1 MLITNL
7 SSDNLA
13 RMAQRQPFDT
23 SLLTSVAAIVAAV
36 RNEGDAAVL
45 RFASEFDGFYA
56 GEATDLKVSAAEIE
70 AAVGRVSQE
79 LRDALL
85 IAARRIR
92 DFHERQRPDSWF
104 VSEAGSLLGQ
114 KVTPIDR
121 AGLYVPGGRA
131 SYPSTVLM
139 NAIPAQVA
147 GVKDIAIC
155 TPAGPDGLVSDA
167 VLAAAS
173 IVGVADIYKI
183 GGAQAV
189 AAMAFGTKTVP
200 RVDKITGPGNIYVT
214 LAKKLVV
221 GEVGIDMLAGPSE
234 VLIVADAA
242 APAHLV
248 ALDMLAQAEHDPL
261 AAAILVTT
269 SGDLAQQ
276 VDNEIAALLPTLA
289 RREIAETSLR
299 DQGKILVCD
308 TVELALEFVNVYAPE
323 HLELML
329 EDAFSY
335 LGMVRN
341 AGAIFLGPGSGEAL
355 GDYVAGANHTLPTSG
370 TARFSSPLGVE
381 DFVKRSSVISLSTD
395 VAASLAAPG
404 QIIASMEGLSA
415 HAESMRARAEV
426 KEPK

>member
-1 MLITNL
+1 MLKTKL
-7 SSDNLA
+7 TADNLA
-13 RMAQRQPFDT
+13 KLARREPFDT
-23 SLLTSVAAIVAAV
+23 SLLSRVDAIVTAV

-45 RFASEFDGFYA
+45 RFTSEFDGFSA
-56 GEATDLKVSAAEIE
+56 GEAAKL
-70 AAVGRVSQE
+70 RVSVAE
-79 LRDALL
+79 MAASASRVDSKLREALL
-85 IAARRIR
+85 VAARRIR
-92 DFHERQRPDSWF
+92 DFHERQRPGSWF
-104 VSEAGSLLGQ
+104 VSEDGSFLGQ

-147 GVKDIAIC
+147 GVKEIAMC
-155 TPAGPDGLVSDA
+155 TPAGPDGSVSDA

-173 IVGVADIYKI
+173 IVGVSEIYKI

-189 AAMAFGTKTVP
+189 AAMAFGTGTVP

-242 APAHLV
+242 ASARLV

-269 SGDLAQQ
+269 SDELAQK
-276 VDNEIAALLPTLA
+276 VENEIKALLPTLA
-289 RREIAETSLR
+289 RKEIAASSLLN
-299 DQGKILVCD
+299 QGKMLVCE
-308 TVELALEFVNVYAPE
+308 TVELALEFVNAYAPE

-335 LGMVRN
+335 LGLVRN
-341 AGAIFLGPGSGEAL
+341 AGAIFLGPDSCEAL

-370 TARFSSPLGVE
+370 TARFSSSLGVE
-381 DFVKRSSVISLSTD
+381 DFIKRSSVISLSAD
-395 VAASLAAPG
+395 MAAGLAEPG
-404 QIIASMEGLSA
+404 QTIASVEGLSA
-415 HAESMRARAEV
+415 HAESMRARAEK
-426 KEPK
+426 KEPQ

>member
-1 MLITNL
+1 MLITAL
-7 SSDNLA
+7 TADNLTELA
-13 RMAQRQPFDT
+13 RREPFDM
-23 SLLTSVAAIVAAV
+23 SLVSRVDAIVGAV
-36 RNEGDAAVL
+36 RSEGDAAVL
-45 RFASEFDGFYA
+45 RFTGDFDGFVA
-56 GEATDLKVSAAEIE
+56 RDAADLKVSPADIDAA
-70 AAVGRVSQE
+70 AGRVGQE
-79 LRDALL
+79 LREALL
-85 IAARRIR
+85 VAARRIR
-92 DFHERQRPDSWF
+92 DFHERQRPSSWF
-104 VSEAGSLLGQ
+104 VNEGGSFLGQ

-147 GVKDIAIC
+147 GVEEIAMC
-155 TPAGPDGLVSDA
+155 TPAGPDGSVSDA

-173 IVGVADIYKI
+173 IVGVSEIYKI

-189 AAMAFGTKTVP
+189 AAMAFGTETVP

-214 LAKKLVV
+214 LAKKIVV

-234 VLIVADAA
+234 VLIVADAGA
-242 APAHLV
+242 SARLV

-261 AAAILVTT
+261 AAVILVTT
-269 SGDLAQQ
+269 SAELAER
-276 VDNEIAALLPTLA
+276 VENEIEALLPSLS
-289 RREIAETSLR
+289 RQEIAVASLR
-299 DQGKILVCD
+299 DQGKILVCES
-308 TVELALEFVNVYAPE
+308 VELALEFVNAYAPE

-335 LGMVRN
+335 LGRVRN

-381 DFVKRSSVISLSTD
+381 DFIKRSSVISLSAET
-395 VAASLAAPG
+395 AASLAEPG
-404 QIIASMEGLSA
+404 QTIALVEGLSA
-415 HAESMRARAEV
+415 HAESMRAR
-426 KEPK
+426 KEGDEPR